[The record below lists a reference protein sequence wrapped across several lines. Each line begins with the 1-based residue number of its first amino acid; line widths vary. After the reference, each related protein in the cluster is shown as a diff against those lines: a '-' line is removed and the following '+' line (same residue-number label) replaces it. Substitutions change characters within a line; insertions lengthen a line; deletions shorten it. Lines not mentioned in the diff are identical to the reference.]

1 LDVTPGEV
9 KDAAERYLVN
19 AVRNNLTSQAVLGEI
34 NDTILKSPEWEK
46 FNFDMSVG
54 EEQTQASLEA
64 SAAEADESPR
74 VTEAVG
80 GGTP

>member
-1 LDVTPGEV
+1 MTPAEV

-19 AVRNNLTSQAVLGEI
+19 AVRNKLTSQAVLGEI

-54 EEQTQASLEA
+54 EEQKQASLET
-64 SAAEADESPR
+64 SAAEVDESSR

-80 GGTP
+80 GGNP